1 LASIPPRELLA
12 SAWRPVIF
20 EFIRR
25 VARSLQPGQKIS
37 SWYRDPLT
45 NQREGGAPQSQH
57 LFGLALD
64 VVGPGQR
71 LTQSI
76 ARDAQLIAV
85 QEFDHLHI
93 QLLPAGV
100 LQRIGVTF
108 PRVTVQSVQQSTL
121 ERGFSS

>member
-1 LASIPPRELLA
+1 LAEVPPRELLA

-25 VARSLQPGQKIS
+25 VARSLQTGQKIT
-37 SWYRDPLT
+37 SWYRDPAT
-45 NQREGGAPQSQH
+45 NQREGGAPTSQH

-64 VVGPGQR
+64 IVGPGQQ
-71 LTQSI
+71 LTQAI

-100 LQRIGVTF
+100 LERIGVTF
-108 PRVTVQSVQQSTL
+108 PRVRVQTVQQSTL
-121 ERGFSS
+121 DRTFT

>member
-1 LASIPPRELLA
+1 MASIPPRELLA

-37 SWYRDPLT
+37 SWYRTPAQ
-45 NQREGGAPQSQH
+45 NQAEGGMPTSQH

-64 VVGPGQR
+64 IVGPGQQ

-100 LQRIGVTF
+100 LERIGVTF
-108 PRVTVQSVQQSTL
+108 PRVTVQTVQQSTL
-121 ERGFSS
+121 DRSFT

>member
-12 SAWRPVIF
+12 SAWRPIIF

-25 VARSLQPGQKIS
+25 AARSLQPGQQIT
-37 SWYRDPLT
+37 SWYRT
-45 NQREGGAPQSQH
+45 AAQNQAAGGMPTSQH

-64 VVGPGQR
+64 IVGPGQQ

-76 ARDAQLIAV
+76 ARDAQMIAV
-85 QEFDHLHI
+85 QELDHLHI

-100 LQRIGVTF
+100 LERLGVTF
-108 PRVTVQSVQQSTL
+108 PRVTVQTVQQSTL
-121 ERGFSS
+121 DRSFT

>member
-1 LASIPPRELLA
+1 MASIPPRELLA

-37 SWYRDPLT
+37 SWYRTPAQ
-45 NQREGGAPQSQH
+45 NQAEGGMPRSQH

-64 VVGPGQR
+64 IVGPGQR

-100 LQRIGVTF
+100 LERIGVTF
-108 PRVTVQSVQQSTL
+108 PRVTVQTVQQSTL
-121 ERGFSS
+121 DRTFT

>member
-1 LASIPPRELLA
+1 LAKVPPRELLA
-12 SAWRPVIF
+12 SAWRPIIF

-25 VARSLQPGQKIS
+25 VARSLQPGQQIT

-45 NQREGGAPQSQH
+45 NQREGGAPTSQH

-64 VVGPGQR
+64 IVGPGQQ
-71 LTQSI
+71 LSQAI

-93 QLLPAGV
+93 QFLPAGV
-100 LQRIGVTF
+100 LERIGVTF
-108 PRVTVQSVQQSTL
+108 PRVPVQTVQQSTL
-121 ERGFSS
+121 DRTFT

>member
-37 SWYRDPLT
+37 SWYRTPAQ
-45 NQREGGAPQSQH
+45 NQAEGGMPTSQH

-64 VVGPGQR
+64 IVGPGQQ

-100 LQRIGVTF
+100 LERIGVTF
-108 PRVTVQSVQQSTL
+108 PRVTVQTVQQSTL
-121 ERGFSS
+121 DRSFT

>member
-1 LASIPPRELLA
+1 MAEVPPRELLA

-25 VARSLQPGQKIS
+25 VARSLQTGQKIT
-37 SWYRDPLT
+37 SWYRDPAT
-45 NQREGGAPQSQH
+45 NQREGGAPTSQH

-64 VVGPGQR
+64 IVGPGQQ
-71 LTQSI
+71 LTQAI

-100 LQRIGVTF
+100 LERIGVTF
-108 PRVTVQSVQQSTL
+108 PRVRVQTVQQSTL
-121 ERGFSS
+121 DRTFT